1 VNLLTNEVFFCPA
14 WLSDRDAS
22 DRSGSIIQKIRK
34 LFKDAEFSQK
44 INKRDLVC
52 IKTNFGDPGNTNVI
66 RPVVYRTI
74 IEIIRKAGGT
84 PFLAETT
91 GHGYMNHKRSAL
103 HYIESATWH
112 GLTIGSLTV
121 PLIILDGFWGVDG
134 VEIEVPNNL
143 VLKKAWV
150 ARGLVG
156 IDHVVSISHFKGHSP
171 YSLGQSIAA
180 SLKNLGI
187 GCTTK
192 TGKYMAHFDPPLS
205 VIEETCDGCRK
216 CLNKCPVPGAIEV
229 LNGKAKIN
237 RSLCLLCGNCKSLC
251 PLKAIVPF
259 GKHSEELL
267 QKYIVDLT
275 KATLKTVGKE
285 NFTFLNSAYDI
296 VTGCDCRPINS
307 VPIVPDIGLILSY
320 DPVAA
325 DRATL
330 DLVNETPGIKGTE
343 ADQLG
348 CISPGEEKFKTSRLF
363 EFCEAAGLGSGDYDL
378 IKSLPEMSPPLRL

>member
-1 VNLLTNEVFFCPA
+1 MTHDVFFSPA
-14 WLSDRDAS
+14 WLSKRDAS

-34 LFKDAEFSQK
+34 IFQNAEFSQK
-44 INKRDLVC
+44 ISKGDLVC
-52 IKTNFGDPGNTNVI
+52 IKTNFGDPGNTYVI

-91 GHGYMNHKRSAL
+91 GHGYMNHKRSAA
-103 HYIESATWH
+103 HYIDSATWH
-112 GLTIGSLTV
+112 GLTIGSLRA

-134 VEIEVPNNL
+134 VEIEIPNHN

-156 IDHVVSISHFKGHSP
+156 IDHVVSVSHFKGHSP
-171 YSLGQSIAA
+171 YTRGQSIAA

-192 TGKYMAHFDPPLS
+192 TGKYMAHFDPPLI
-205 VIEETCDGCRK
+205 VIEEKCDGCKK
-216 CLNKCPVPGAIEV
+216 CLSKCPVPSAINV
-229 LNGKAKIN
+229 SNGKAKIN
-237 RSLCLLCGNCKSLC
+237 KEFCLLCGNCKSLC
-251 PLKAIVPF
+251 PLKAIEPS

-267 QKYIVDLT
+267 QKFIVDLT
-275 KATLKTVGKE
+275 KATLKVVGKE
-285 NFTFLNSAYDI
+285 NFTCLNSAYDI
-296 VTGCDCRPINS
+296 VTGCDCRSINS
-307 VPIVPDIGLILSY
+307 VPIVPNVGFILSK

-330 DLVNETPGIKGTE
+330 DLVNETSGIPGTE
-343 ADQLG
+343 AEQLV
-348 CISPGEEKFKTSRLF
+348 CVAPGEEKFKTSRLF
-363 EFCEAAGLGSGDYDL
+363 EFCEAAGLGSGEYKL
-378 IKSLPEMSPPLRL
+378 IKAVPKETPPLRL